1 MMSQD
6 MQLRKLDGTAFEAEF
21 GRASRSC
28 FPHGII
34 GQVAWRGAARVRRGV
49 ARRGVAWRGVV
60 RCGVVWCVVW
70 CGVV

>member
-6 MQLRKLDGTAFEAEF
+6 MLLRKLDGTAFEAEF

-34 GQVAWRGAARVRRGV
+34 GQVAWRGAARRG
-49 ARRGVAWRGVV
+49 AAWRGVEWS
-60 RCGVVWCVVW
+60 GVEWN
-70 CGVV
+70 GVEWRVGE